1 MHIKS
6 ATCRKQIVFK
16 NSTNHLKRCILLL
29 FLIRQPKHL
38 YSTCMSIHSSSANS
52 LAELRFC
59 GSHCSIFRIKRRKHS
74 LSLPS
79 RFVSLSSSGLGSGR
93 GIPAQN
99 SSSNGV
105 LKQNKDPLVA
115 QSLPSTE
122 KNLPFRFARARRLC
136 GGGPSRAIIS
146 AR

>member
-6 ATCRKQIVFK
+6 ATYRKQIIFK
-16 NSTNHLKRCILLL
+16 NPINHLKRCILLI
-29 FLIRQPKHL
+29 FPIRQPKHL

-59 GSHCSIFRIKRRKHS
+59 GSYCSIFRIKRRKHS

-79 RFVSLSSSGLGSGR
+79 RVVSLSSSGLGSGR

-99 SSSNGV
+99 SPSNTL
-105 LKQNKDPLVA
+105 LKQNKDPRVA
-115 QSLPSTE
+115 QNSPSTE
-122 KNLPFRFARARRLC
+122 KNLSFRFARVRRLC

>member
-6 ATCRKQIVFK
+6 ATCRKRIISK
-16 NSTNHLKRCILLL
+16 NPTNHLKRCILPF

-38 YSTCMSIHSSSANS
+38 YSTCISIHSSSANS

-79 RFVSLSSSGLGSGR
+79 RVVSLSSSGLGSGR
-93 GIPAQN
+93 GILAQN
-99 SSSNGV
+99 SPSNAL
-105 LKQNKDPLVA
+105 LKQIKGPLVA
-115 QSLPSTE
+115 ENLPSTA
-122 KNLPFRFARARRLC
+122 KNLLFRFAWVRRLC